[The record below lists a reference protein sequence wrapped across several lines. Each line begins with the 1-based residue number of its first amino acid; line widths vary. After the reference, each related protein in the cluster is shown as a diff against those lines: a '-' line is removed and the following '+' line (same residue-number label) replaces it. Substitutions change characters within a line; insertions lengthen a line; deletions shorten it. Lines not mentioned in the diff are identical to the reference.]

1 MTPADRKAPSEGRD
15 QVNLV
20 PIDVIDNRLVRPES
34 QEDCGFLGSSDP
46 FMRLVEKFGEPF
58 AEYRRQWH
66 AASNFELETAFPL
79 QLDFELNYSCN
90 LKCPMC
96 TWSVEEN
103 SGSDRQDWFPFAKY
117 QEVIRYGV
125 ARGLRA
131 LDMSYVNEPLIRKD
145 LPVFIAFA
153 RECGIHDVG
162 FNTNGTLLSP
172 AFSRQLIRSGLTR
185 IQFSIDAFS
194 SESFNKVRTGGDYH
208 GVVKNVLDFLRIRK
222 ETASDL
228 PLIAVSFVK
237 QRDNEGELR
246 PFVEFWEPKVDYLLV
261 REYLTPVLPD
271 SEHYDE
277 KSKLF
282 SETRHFAGKFRC
294 TKPWQRMIVR
304 HDGTLLPCCTFQGA
318 FLPMGNVFQTPLEE
332 VWQSQPMRKLRDLH
346 KRGEFHQN
354 PICKACALSSTV
366 NHAEWDV

>member
-1 MTPADRKAPSEGRD
+1 METDPVHLIRVDDLDGRM
-15 QVNLV
+15 
-20 PIDVIDNRLVRPES
+20 VRPEA
-34 QEDCGFLGSSDP
+34 QEDCGFLGSADP
-46 FMRLVEKFGEPF
+46 FMTLTEKFGESY

-66 AASNFELETAFPL
+66 AASSFELETTFPL

-96 TWSVEEN
+96 TWSVEED
-103 SGSDRQDWFPFAKY
+103 SGDDRMGWFPFEKY
-117 QEVIRYGV
+117 QEIVRYGV

-145 LPVFIAFA
+145 LPAFIAFA
-153 RECGIHDVG
+153 RESGIQDVG
-162 FNTNGTLLSP
+162 FNTNGTLLTP
-172 AFSRQLIRSGLTR
+172 EFSRLLIRSGLTR

-208 GVVKNVLDFLRIRK
+208 RVVQNVLDFLQIRK
-222 ETASDL
+222 EMAWDI
-228 PLIAVSFVK
+228 PLVAVSFVK
-237 QRDNEGELR
+237 QRDNEGELG

-282 SETRHFAGKFRC
+282 SEARHFAGEFRC

-332 VWQSQPMRKLRDLH
+332 VWRSQPMRELRALH
-346 KRGEFHQN
+346 KRGEFHKN

-366 NHAEWDV
+366 NYATWDR